1 MTSAWAVLRT
11 VMPLNSSEA
20 KVLKSK
26 PRPRLAPR
34 SLVVAP
40 LVDWASMPLMRTRVK
55 VGGRPR
61 TVIVRP
67 SPATRVI
74 DTPGTRWIDSAR
86 LASGKS
92 AMSSALM
99 ASTTPDDCA

>member
-1 MTSAWAVLRT
+1 
-11 VMPLNSSEA
+11 
-20 KVLKSK
+20 
-26 PRPRLAPR
+26 
-34 SLVVAP
+34 
-40 LVDWASMPLMRTRVK
+40 
-55 VGGRPR
+55 
-61 TVIVRP
+61 VIVRP

-99 ASTTPDDCA
+99 ASTTPDEPRLMFRALRRLSRKPVTTTSSTVSDAAGAGAV